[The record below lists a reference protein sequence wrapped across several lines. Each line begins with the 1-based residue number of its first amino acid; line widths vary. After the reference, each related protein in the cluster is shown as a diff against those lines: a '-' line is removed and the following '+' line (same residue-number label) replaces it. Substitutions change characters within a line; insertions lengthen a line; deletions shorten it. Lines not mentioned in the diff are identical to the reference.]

1 MSLLIK
7 MRQIKDL
14 SPSERHIVDYIFDN
28 LPEVINI
35 GIVDLSK
42 KTNTSTTTVK
52 RLCQK
57 LGINS
62 YIDFRLELSMELS
75 NYIKNS
81 IIKGA
86 KEPVRRYDSVAD
98 IIKKVSNQNAK
109 SVLES
114 TNINDSE
121 LVETIV
127 KLMKSCRRIDWYGVG
142 PSNVV
147 AVDAAIKCMR
157 LGIET
162 SSYNN
167 RMQMMVNAKAC
178 SCQDTMAFL
187 VSYTGET
194 TEILEVAHQL
204 VMKNDGCNYFHQRKR
219 AVQNVQ
225 ILACG
230 GRDRIVEQIGRNVQ
244 SYSDT
249 QFDRYTFYRS
259 DEQRLRQLHKICR
272 SDICGQQTLIR
283 HFAANYGLLFF

>member
-204 VMKNDGCNYFHQRKR
+204 VMKKVPTVAITSINENALSKMCRYSLVVDATESWNRLGGMCSRIAILNLIDILFTALMNSDYDNYIKF
-219 AVQNVQ
+219 A
-225 ILACG
+225 
-230 GRDRIVEQIGRNVQ
+230 D
-244 SYSDT
+244 
-249 QFDRYTFYRS
+249 
-259 DEQRLRQLHKICR
+259 
-272 SDICGQQTLIR
+272 QTYVDNK
-283 HFAANYGLLFF
+283 H